1 MNRKQIGLACRALII
16 SAALT
21 VGNLNAQTL
30 VLTGDDG
37 KSLYE
42 VDVTTG
48 NAQLKGAGNTNNS
61 AWGGTLNSSG
71 KFVLGI
77 DNGQNLGE
85 LDRTTG
91 LEILTAGNLF
101 FNNTAFLFAME
112 IDTRTGKL
120 YAGDF
125 GTDKFFT
132 IDPTTGNAT
141 FIGNSGVTAT
151 GNQFFNDLA
160 FAPDGTLWASVGT
173 GAANLYTINLQ
184 TGSATLAVT
193 AQGINNLVT
202 IAFDQNGVLYGM
214 TYNGASNLITINTTT
229 GATTQVG
236 NTGINLPW
244 GGDIAIN
251 LAPLYTPNS
260 LPTISNIPD
269 QTIFGGGI
277 VGPLPFTI
285 SDSQTNTELLSVTAS
300 SSDQTTI
307 SNGDLLISG
316 SGANRSLLIA
326 NVGKGRN
333 RVDITISVRDES
345 GGVGTR
351 TFAVTNFAGQS
362 VIVDNQDAEFTSTG
376 VWNESATTDEFRGSS
391 LFSSGGGGKAT
402 FTPTGLMQG
411 DYQVFAWWSAS
422 LQDGRT
428 TPRSSQVHY
437 EVNHGLTQNTVL
449 IDQRSQSGQWV
460 SLGTYPFDG
469 LGGESVAVSI
479 PSSAS
484 SLSVSADAIAFVASN
499 TTVSETDR
507 IVDNNGPGF
516 STTGTWDESGTSG
529 EFADS
534 SLASFLPN
542 STASWTPT
550 ISQPG
555 SYEVYIWIGR
565 QTLSGGTI
573 RRAPSVEYRVSHGD
587 RISSVN
593 IDQNTLESGNW
604 TLIGTFPFSA
614 TGDENVTLIS
624 NSAGYGTG
632 SAVADAV
639 WFSLQDQANG
649 LDIVYDNADSSFST
663 VGNWSESGALD
674 EFNGSSVFSMSA
686 NSVAMW
692 SFGTIE
698 AGRYQ
703 LFVWNSG
710 ALTNGRSIVRNNAA
724 RYVIASADGP
734 SLITIDQN
742 LRTGDW
748 LAIGDVN
755 LTGDGTEGIS
765 VFAGG
770 ASTSADAVRL
780 VKLN

>member
-1 MNRKQIGLACRALII
+1 MNRKQIGQAFRALTI

-21 VGNLNAQTL
+21 VVNLDAQTL
-30 VLTGDDG
+30 VVSGNNG
-37 KSLYE
+37 QSLYE

-48 NAQLKGAGNTNNS
+48 VAQLKGAGTTNSS
-61 AWGGTLNSSG
+61 AWGGTLDRNG
-71 KFVLGI
+71 NFFLPLTTGRDLG
-77 DNGQNLGE
+77 Q

-91 LEILTAGNLF
+91 QEILIAANQFGSERLY
-101 FNNTAFLFAME
+101 AME
-112 IDTRTGKL
+112 IDTRTGIL
-120 YAGDF
+120 YAGAFESDGF
-125 GTDKFFT
+125 YSVNL
-132 IDPTTGNAT
+132 TTGTAT
-141 FIGNSGVTAT
+141 LIGNSGVAAT
-151 GNQFFNDLA
+151 GNTFFTDLA
-160 FAPDGTLWASVGT
+160 FAPDGTLWAAVGAA
-173 GAANLYTINLQ
+173 GANLYKINLQ
-184 TGSATLAVT
+184 SGAATHVVEI
-193 AQGINNLVT
+193 QGAPQVGT
-202 IAFDQNGVLYGM
+202 IAFDQNGILYGM
-214 TYNGASNLITINTTT
+214 EYIIAAPLFTINTTT
-229 GATTQVG
+229 GVTTAVG
-236 NTGINLPW
+236 PTGIIRPY
-244 GGDIAIN
+244 GGDITIN
-251 LAPLYTPNS
+251 LASLVSPNS
-260 LPTISNIPD
+260 LPTISSIPD
-269 QTIFGGGI
+269 QTVFGGGI

-285 SDSQTNTELLSVTAS
+285 SDSQTNPELLSVTAS

-307 SNGDLLISG
+307 SNSDLLISG

-326 NVGKGRN
+326 NVGRGRN

-345 GGVGTR
+345 GGIGTR
-351 TFAVTNFAGQS
+351 TFTVTNFAGQS

-376 VWNESATTDEFRGSS
+376 VWNESATTDEFRASS

-402 FTPTGLMQG
+402 FTPAGLMQG

-428 TPRSSQVHY
+428 PPRASQVHY
-437 EVNHGLTQNTVL
+437 EINHGLTQNTVL
-449 IDQRSQSGQWV
+449 VDQRSQSGQWV
-460 SLGTYPFDG
+460 SLGTYSFDG
-469 LGGESVAVSI
+469 LGGESVAVSL
-479 PSSAS
+479 PFSAS

-499 TTVSETDR
+499 TTVSDTDQ

-516 STTGTWDESGTSG
+516 STTGTWEESGTSG

-550 ISQPG
+550 LSQPG

-565 QTLSGGTI
+565 ETLSGNAI
-573 RRAPSVEYRVSHGD
+573 RRAPSAEYRVSHGD
-587 RISSVN
+587 RVSSVN
-593 IDQNTLESGNW
+593 FDQNALESGNW
-604 TLIGTFPFSA
+604 TLIGTFPFS
-614 TGDENVTLIS
+614 GSGNENVTLIS

-639 WFSLQDQANG
+639 WFSLQDQGNG
-649 LDIVYDNADSSFST
+649 SDIVYDNTDSSFST
-663 VGNWSESGALD
+663 VGNWFESGALD
-674 EFNGSSVFSMSA
+674 EFNGSSVFSMTG

-692 SFGTIE
+692 SFGAIN

-710 ALTNGRSIVRNNAA
+710 ALSGGRSIVRNNAA
-724 RYVIASADGP
+724 RYVIASAEGP
-734 SLITIDQN
+734 SLITINQN

-748 LAIGDVN
+748 LAIGEVN
-755 LTGDGTEGIS
+755 LSGDGTEGIS

>member
-1 MNRKQIGLACRALII
+1 MNYDA
-16 SAALT
+16 T
-21 VGNLNAQTL
+21 
-30 VLTGDDG
+30 
-37 KSLYE
+37 
-42 VDVTTG
+42 
-48 NAQLKGAGNTNNS
+48 
-61 AWGGTLNSSG
+61 GTL
-71 KFVLGI
+71 F
-77 DNGQNLGE
+77 
-85 LDRTTG
+85 
-91 LEILTAGNLF
+91 
-101 FNNTAFLFAME
+101 
-112 IDTRTGKL
+112 
-120 YAGDF
+120 
-125 GTDKFFT
+125 
-132 IDPTTGNAT
+132 
-141 FIGNSGVTAT
+141 
-151 GNQFFNDLA
+151 
-160 FAPDGTLWASVGT
+160 
-173 GAANLYTINLQ
+173 
-184 TGSATLAVT
+184 
-193 AQGINNLVT
+193 
-202 IAFDQNGVLYGM
+202 
-214 TYNGASNLITINTTT
+214 TINTDTGVTT
-229 GATTQVG
+229 PIG
-236 NTGINLPW
+236 NTGIAFPW

-251 LAPLYTPNS
+251 LPSLFTPNS
-260 LPTISNIPD
+260 LPTISDIPD
-269 QTIFGGGI
+269 QTIFGGG
-277 VGPLPFTI
+277 VLGPLPFTI
-285 SDSQTNTELLSVTAS
+285 SDSQTNAELLSVTAS

-307 SNGDLLISG
+307 SNSDLLISD

-326 NVGKGRN
+326 NVGRGRN

-345 GGVGTR
+345 GGIGTR
-351 TFAVTNFAGQS
+351 TFSVTNFAGQS
-362 VIVDNQDAEFTSTG
+362 VIVDNQDAGFTSTG

-402 FTPTGLMQG
+402 FTPKGLMQG
-411 DYQVFAWWSAS
+411 EYQVFAWWSAS

-437 EVNHGLTQNTVL
+437 EINHEFTQTTVL

-460 SLGTYPFDG
+460 SLGTFPFDG

-479 PSSAS
+479 PASAS

-529 EFADS
+529 EFEES

-565 QTLSGGTI
+565 QTVSGGNI
-573 RRAPSVEYRVSHGD
+573 RRAPGVEYRIFHGD

-593 IDQNTLESGNW
+593 VDQNTLESGNW

-649 LDIVYDNADSSFST
+649 LDIVYDNAESSFST
-663 VGNWSESGALD
+663 VGTWSESGALD

-710 ALTNGRSIVRNNAA
+710 ALSSGRSIVRNNAV

-748 LAIGDVN
+748 IAIGDVN
-755 LTGDGTEGIS
+755 LNGDGTEGIS
-765 VFAGG
+765 VFAGE

-780 VKLN
+780 VKIN